1 MADAE
6 LTGGLSLPSP
16 RRRRVVEEPCLIVE
30 ETLEADSSVARVAMK
45 YGVNPKQVF
54 TGRERHV
61 AFRC

>member
-1 MADAE
+1 
-6 LTGGLSLPSP
+6 
-16 RRRRVVEEPCLIVE
+16 VE